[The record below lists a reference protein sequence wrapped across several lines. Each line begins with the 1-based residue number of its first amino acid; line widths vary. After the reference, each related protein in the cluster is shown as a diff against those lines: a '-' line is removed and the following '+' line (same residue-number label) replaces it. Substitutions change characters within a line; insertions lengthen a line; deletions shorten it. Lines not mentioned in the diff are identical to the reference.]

1 MDVTKIPFAE
11 KVGIVRS
18 AEGSLELPFSHSV
31 QNHVQTLHAS
41 AQFTLAETASGEI
54 LQISFPELVG
64 KAVPVLR
71 DSQIRFRKP
80 AAKAI
85 TAHPVVSDEAISRF
99 KERFAKKGRSS
110 AIPAGPLD
118 AAIKRVFGIG
128 FRKHWRENPG
138 CLLAMRIC

>member
-1 MDVTKIPFAE
+1 
-11 KVGIVRS
+11 VGIVRS

-110 AIPAGPLD
+110 ISVTVEIRDSEDTVTCVGTFNWFVQS
-118 AAIKRVFGIG
+118 I
-128 FRKHWRENPG
+128 E
-138 CLLAMRIC
+138 RIEA